1 MAVLKFPGN
10 NGEAAVGR
18 AVIALGQ
25 FVEEYSLVCANAPTL
40 RRSL

>member
-1 MAVLKFPGN
+1 MAVLTFPGP

-18 AVIALGQ
+18 ALISIGQ